1 MEYFGAFL
9 RLYLCHYH
17 DGGHMSYLEV
27 NRGLQIADHSD
38 LAEARRRLL
47 DHTIYKKVASIET
60 LRSFMRAHVFA
71 VWDFMSLAKR
81 LQRELTCVSLPWMPP
96 KDREGARLINEIS
109 LAEESDIGP
118 DCSLISHLELSI
130 AAMKE
135 VGADTKQFE
144 TFCGLMFQG
153 VSPTQAMREC
163 DVPKHVQDFVLTSLR
178 VALTGSL
185 EEVAAYFFFGRE
197 DVIPGM
203 FERLKAALDGQ
214 TEITYFKHY
223 LNRHIE
229 LDGGEHGPAALNI
242 LLKQV
247 GNDRDRQE
255 RTIKYAV
262 SAIEARIKLFSGIE
276 LSLPAPRR

>member
-1 MEYFGAFL
+1 
-9 RLYLCHYH
+9 
-17 DGGHMSYLEV
+17 
-27 NRGLQIADHSD
+27 
-38 LAEARRRLL
+38 
-47 DHTIYKKVASIET
+47 
-60 LRSFMRAHVFA
+60 
-71 VWDFMSLAKR
+71 
-81 LQRELTCVSLPWMPP
+81 
-96 KDREGARLINEIS
+96 
-109 LAEESDIGP
+109 
-118 DCSLISHLELSI
+118 
-130 AAMKE
+130 MKE

-197 DVIPGM
+197 DVVPGT

-247 GNDRDRQE
+247 GNDRGRQE
-255 RTIKYAV
+255 RAIKYAV

-276 LSLPAPRR
+276 LSLAAPRR